1 MIGNTDVDAVT
12 LLPVNN
18 PSKDSHLF
26 NLTHRMIKLIKHLWA
41 QQQFCWFMCLASW
54 KTHSLTFPPSIH
66 LSWRVKKKKK
76 QKLIWHLWGKFQYL
90 GYRDFPLPFFI
101 SPSVAGWSLTVN
113 RRADTLILRS
123 IIKPKG
129 QQSGCSCETH
139 AGRIKAPLGKRV
151 LTIAGL
157 LLR

>member
-66 LSWRVKKKKK
+66 LSWRIKKKKNLPFLGEIPEPRLQRLPPPLLYFPICGWLKSDGK
-76 QKLIWHLWGKFQYL
+76 QKG
-90 GYRDFPLPFFI
+90 
-101 SPSVAGWSLTVN
+101 
-113 RRADTLILRS
+113 
-123 IIKPKG
+123 
-129 QQSGCSCETH
+129 
-139 AGRIKAPLGKRV
+139 
-151 LTIAGL
+151 
-157 LLR
+157 